1 MAVSAG
7 VSLSSIPRVADTAV
21 QGVAAGDSLPLA
33 ADSEP
38 GNAQGGSFG
47 NLMNSLLAAPRLQQ
61 GAAATGDRSM
71 TPLPAATAGDE
82 PVFQSAP
89 DGGPLDILVPDPPA
103 SAAMPLPLSPDA
115 SLPPAGKALPPVFA
129 ESAGDGIAANGIGAA
144 VAAETHDDGDG
155 DPLQC
160 TAAAQIVPWDTVPG
174 SAADD
179 EPRAAMDGAAL
190 ADTGASPAATG
201 QAQAPAPVTTM
212 SAVPLPSSPAGSL
225 TTVAAPSAPPA
236 QITPEAGAARD
247 AATLRADAA
256 VRTEQVIPALADT
269 QPEAGSDHDS
279 TTDGG
284 TRLQELLAR
293 IGAGDGAA
301 RTRSESF
308 TSLLQAADSGV
319 QGGPA
324 ALTYAQAGM
333 SGGPVRDAAPGLVV
347 HTPLRHPEWSDE
359 VSQRIRWAIGNQV
372 QSAEMKLNPPQLGP
386 LEVRVSV
393 DSDRQMTVTL
403 SSQHALVRETLQ
415 ENLPRLRDLM
425 SEQGFGA
432 VNVDIS
438 QHSSSDGRKPA
449 PQQADTDAAQRAES
463 APTGAADAGPG
474 RLRETRSLVDLYA

>member
-1 MAVSAG
+1 M
-7 VSLSSIPRVADTAV
+7 DTAV
-21 QGVAAGDSLPLA
+21 QGVAAGDSLPSA

-89 DGGPLDILVPDPPA
+89 DGSPFDILVPDPPA

-129 ESAGDGIAANGIGAA
+129 ETAEGEIAVNEIEAA
-144 VAAETHDDGDG
+144 MAAETHDDGDG

-160 TAAAQIVPWDTVPG
+160 TAAPQIVPWDTVPG
-174 SAADD
+174 SAADA

-201 QAQAPAPVTTM
+201 QIQAPAPLPAPATTM

-247 AATLRADAA
+247 AAAPRTDAA
-256 VRTEQVIPALADT
+256 MRSEQIAVASADT

-279 TTDGG
+279 TPDGG

-308 TSLLQAADSGV
+308 TSLLQAADSGS

-333 SGGPVRDAAPGLVV
+333 SGGPVRDAAPGLAV

-449 PQQADTDAAQRAES
+449 PQQADTDAAPRAEA